1 MKKLITL
8 LTAAAVISC
17 TACTSGNSSSGTP
30 AAQESSI
37 SQIAFREA
45 DITLADSFSAVTAL
59 DRNKASVL
67 IFGELKNGSYA
78 ARISGY
84 DFADHSEIRFTP
96 QENETVMNAAIT
108 QNGKTLILTCNES
121 GDECETMLYIY
132 AYDGS
137 PEKTLSL
144 GDILYSSGITANIV
158 PAEDGYIVCVN
169 NESLAVFD
177 TDGRYRGDVRL
188 RDNVLCSIFRDNDGV
203 PTALLRNNSGELC
216 TAAISG
222 TELGD
227 IRRTGRDSTP
237 YWICAGQGDYA
248 AAGIFGDGLWVLPA
262 DEGGWQRLSE
272 LSDNTF
278 SIYSLGGIVM
288 TAEDELALVE
298 YTADGCDM
306 LLLTQRDISQVSS
319 KTVVRVA
326 TTIGND
332 FDLQDYVKKY
342 NNQHIDDNYR
352 MEIVS
357 YGGTQDETHDE
368 AQERLRMDIIS
379 GNAPDIVAFS
389 PETPVISFGS
399 RESEFVDL
407 YTLIDSDP
415 DLSRED
421 FIPRVLEGLES
432 GGKLLTITPVFMI
445 DTVAARDG
453 IVPTVHENWSVEDN
467 KQAILDLPEG
477 WEMMWMPVPM
487 LRSDYFFSLLDMAHF
502 VDIENAECSFDLPE
516 FAELLQFVGDNKLGM
531 TAKEFKST
539 YTGSETISFGAYD
552 RALDM
557 RNGKYLLV
565 SGIRTFGDIFT
576 AVRGQFDGDAVFVGE
591 PTYDGNGTTLNVNSF
606 QKGIMANSE
615 HIAQAWDFLSSML
628 TEEYYDS
635 YVNGAF
641 EPVIEEYFDKR
652 ADSYKSGNLHMDV
665 RAGEETDEWRYYY
678 SDTEYIVMPPFTEE
692 ECEYWKSFVKNSKV
706 ASVDY
711 QVIDMVREETE
722 RYFEGECT
730 AEQCAEILQDRV
742 STYLSERYG

>member
-237 YWICAGQGDYA
+237 YWICAGQ
-248 AAGIFGDGLWVLPA
+248 
-262 DEGGWQRLSE
+262 
-272 LSDNTF
+272 
-278 SIYSLGGIVM
+278 
-288 TAEDELALVE
+288 
-298 YTADGCDM
+298 
-306 LLLTQRDISQVSS
+306 
-319 KTVVRVA
+319 
-326 TTIGND
+326 
-332 FDLQDYVKKY
+332 
-342 NNQHIDDNYR
+342 
-352 MEIVS
+352 
-357 YGGTQDETHDE
+357 
-368 AQERLRMDIIS
+368 
-379 GNAPDIVAFS
+379 
-389 PETPVISFGS
+389 
-399 RESEFVDL
+399 
-407 YTLIDSDP
+407 
-415 DLSRED
+415 
-421 FIPRVLEGLES
+421 
-432 GGKLLTITPVFMI
+432 
-445 DTVAARDG
+445 
-453 IVPTVHENWSVEDN
+453 
-467 KQAILDLPEG
+467 
-477 WEMMWMPVPM
+477 
-487 LRSDYFFSLLDMAHF
+487 
-502 VDIENAECSFDLPE
+502 
-516 FAELLQFVGDNKLGM
+516 
-531 TAKEFKST
+531 
-539 YTGSETISFGAYD
+539 
-552 RALDM
+552 
-557 RNGKYLLV
+557 
-565 SGIRTFGDIFT
+565 
-576 AVRGQFDGDAVFVGE
+576 
-591 PTYDGNGTTLNVNSF
+591 
-606 QKGIMANSE
+606 
-615 HIAQAWDFLSSML
+615 
-628 TEEYYDS
+628 
-635 YVNGAF
+635 
-641 EPVIEEYFDKR
+641 
-652 ADSYKSGNLHMDV
+652 
-665 RAGEETDEWRYYY
+665 
-678 SDTEYIVMPPFTEE
+678 
-692 ECEYWKSFVKNSKV
+692 
-706 ASVDY
+706 
-711 QVIDMVREETE
+711 
-722 RYFEGECT
+722 
-730 AEQCAEILQDRV
+730 
-742 STYLSERYG
+742 